1 MAGLE
6 QLEVEGLPD
15 LSKVDGAPE
24 VRHRVEKQYR
34 LVAQRGAAAR
44 SFAKKVLLAYN
55 GVCVICGEYL
65 AGGPGVSSGIE

>member
-34 LVAQRGAAAR
+34 LVA
-44 SFAKKVLLAYN
+44 
-55 GVCVICGEYL
+55 
-65 AGGPGVSSGIE
+65 